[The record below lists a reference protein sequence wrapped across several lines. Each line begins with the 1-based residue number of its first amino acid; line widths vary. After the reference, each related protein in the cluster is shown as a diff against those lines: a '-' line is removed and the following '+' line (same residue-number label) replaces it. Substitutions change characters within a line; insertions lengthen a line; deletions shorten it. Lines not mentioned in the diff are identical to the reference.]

1 MGNHFTEGTFKQFF
15 NEKKRYKPNFDTAL
29 EITNSSETNNL
40 ILYREKE
47 NKNKPDYTSLVL
59 FNYVK
64 TIVEN
69 KNYEINLLSNNL
81 ENYKGKVWNICL
93 VNILDECYEPLT
105 KIKVLNNRILEGWI
119 KLSLWVTKE

>member
-1 MGNHFTEGTFKQFF
+1 MKEEIQT
-15 NEKKRYKPNFDTAL
+15 NFDTAL

-64 TIVEN
+64 TIGEN
-69 KNYEINLLSNNL
+69 KVELIF
-81 ENYKGKVWNICL
+81 
-93 VNILDECYEPLT
+93 
-105 KIKVLNNRILEGWI
+105 
-119 KLSLWVTKE
+119 